1 MGINKTLE
9 IAGKVGIKQG
19 VDNCKESNHKT
30 LIIAFDLI
38 LFFFFC
44 VFNISFSSLVS
55 EKAKKNEAK
64 QTHEPLVRFD
74 YLFIFGIFNV
84 SFFFVWLVKK
94 LRKIR
99 GKKLINHFSPQIH
112 LPKYLVIILP
122 KIKLL
127 QKLTCEMLLMG
138 TAGAGGSRIQ

>member
-1 MGINKTLE
+1 M
-9 IAGKVGIKQG
+9 
-19 VDNCKESNHKT
+19 
-30 LIIAFDLI
+30 
-38 LFFFFC
+38 
-44 VFNISFSSLVS
+44 VS

-138 TAGAGGSRIQ
+138 TAGAGGSHWWEPHTVKRENEVDKNNFGIKVC